1 MAWLGP
7 GGLGDLASDLKQ
19 KTELE
24 PENRENIEIE
34 KIDDETM
41 ERLKKSTNLND
52 KEIETRHE
60 EFNKMF
66 PNRKGGNLAIML
78 EDFCQK
84 TVKTKGT
91 QGDLTPIFPT
101 FSNPILNLSFYI
113 NADPGSA

>member
-7 GGLGDLASDLKQ
+7 GGLSDLAADLKE

-24 PENRENIEIE
+24 PENIEIE

-60 EFNKMF
+60 EFNKLF

-91 QGDLTPIFPT
+91 QGDLTLIFPK
-101 FSNPILNLSFYI
+101 FSNPIPNLNFYI
-113 NADPGSA
+113 NADPWSA

>member
-1 MAWLGP
+1 MSWLGA
-7 GGLGDLASDLKQ
+7 GGLGDLAADLKQ
-19 KTELE
+19 KNDLE
-24 PENRENIEIE
+24 PEPEPEIE
-34 KIDDETM
+34 KLDDETL

-84 TVKTKGT
+84 TVKTKGSC
-91 QGDLTPIFPT
+91 GFKILTNALAVKSS
-101 FSNPILNLSFYI
+101 SNVKK
-113 NADPGSA
+113 

>member
-19 KTELE
+19 KTDLE

-84 TVKTKGT
+84 TVKTKGSC
-91 QGDLTPIFPT
+91 GFKILT
-101 FSNPILNLSFYI
+101 
-113 NADPGSA
+113 NALAVKSSSKSVKK

>member
-7 GGLGDLASDLKQ
+7 GGMGDLAADLKQ
-19 KTELE
+19 KADLE
-24 PENRENIEIE
+24 PETIEIE

-41 ERLKKSTNLND
+41 ERLNKSTNLND

-84 TVKTKGT
+84 TVKTKGSC
-91 QGDLTPIFPT
+91 GFKILTNALAVKSS
-101 FSNPILNLSFYI
+101 SNSL
-113 NADPGSA
+113 AVKK

>member
-19 KTELE
+19 KTDLE

-84 TVKTKGT
+84 TVKVEKISEDSL
-91 QGDLTPIFPT
+91 DLIPSPSPSVKIQ
-101 FSNPILNLSFYI
+101 NI
-113 NADPGSA
+113 GR